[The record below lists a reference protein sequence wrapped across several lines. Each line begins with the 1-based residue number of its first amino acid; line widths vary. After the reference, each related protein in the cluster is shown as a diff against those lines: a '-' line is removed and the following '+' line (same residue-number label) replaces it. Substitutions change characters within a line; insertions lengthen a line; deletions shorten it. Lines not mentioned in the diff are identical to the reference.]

1 VKSNIVEKSKER
13 YLEYERR
20 HHEIL
25 DAAIKLFNE
34 RGYVAT
40 TTAKI
45 ASDAGVTERTIYGH
59 FKNKQ
64 DLFTECVY
72 SIIGTLLDTW
82 NKELEKN
89 RGDDIGYL
97 KAIAVSFVDFVINNP
112 DKSMFLVHLFSFR
125 VFPEFEVMVSDF
137 LKGMIQSAEDAI
149 NAMKKKGVMKS
160 DLPTKLLAG
169 MFISQYFSMVFVNEF
184 VGKEYLA
191 HDTIIRMA
199 KDLMKID

>member
-1 VKSNIVEKSKER
+1 MKSNIVEKSKER

-20 HHEIL
+20 HQEIL
-25 DAAIKLFNE
+25 DAAIKLFNS

-59 FKNKQ
+59 FQNKQ

-72 SIIGTLLDTW
+72 SIMGTLLDTW
-82 NKELEKN
+82 KNELEKN
-89 RGDDIGYL
+89 KDDDIGYL
-97 KAIAVSFVDFVINNP
+97 KAIAISFVDFVVNNP

-125 VFPEFEVMVSDF
+125 VFPEFDALVSEF
-137 LKGMIQSAEDAI
+137 LKGMVQSAENAI
-149 NAMKKKGVMKS
+149 VEMKNKGVMKS
-160 DLPTKLLAG
+160 DLPPRLLAG

-184 VGKEYLA
+184 VGKEYLTQ
-191 HDTIIRMA
+191 DIVIRMA
-199 KDLMKID
+199 KNLMRID

>member
-1 VKSNIVEKSKER
+1 MKSNIVEKSKER

-20 HHEIL
+20 HQEIL
-25 DAAIKLFNE
+25 DAAIKLFNT

-59 FKNKQ
+59 FQNKQ

-72 SIIGTLLDTW
+72 SIMGKLLDTW
-82 NKELEKN
+82 KNELEKN
-89 RGDDIGYL
+89 KDDDIGYL
-97 KAIAVSFVDFVINNP
+97 RSIAVSFVDFVVNNP

-125 VFPEFEVMVSDF
+125 VVPEFDTLVTDF
-137 LKGMIQSAEDAI
+137 LKGMVESAENAI
-149 NAMKKKGVMKS
+149 IGMKNKGVVKS
-160 DLPTKLLAG
+160 DLPPRLLAG

-184 VGKEYLA
+184 VGKEYLTP
-191 HDTIIRMA
+191 DTIIRMA
-199 KDLMKID
+199 KNLMKID